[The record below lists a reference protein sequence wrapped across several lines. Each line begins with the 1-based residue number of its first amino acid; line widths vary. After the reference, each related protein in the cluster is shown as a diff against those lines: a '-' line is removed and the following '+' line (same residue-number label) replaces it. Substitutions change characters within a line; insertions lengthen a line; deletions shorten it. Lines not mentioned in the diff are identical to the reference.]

1 VLLRLQDDVPSGVLF
16 RIRMVYLGLVL
27 SDVQILNEFWLGPLV
42 LVILPLSHERGF
54 VELIVRSY
62 SKKFDQCN

>member
-1 VLLRLQDDVPSGVLF
+1 
-16 RIRMVYLGLVL
+16 MVYLGLVL

-54 VELIVRSY
+54 DGLSQIKTVVLLS
-62 SKKFDQCN
+62 

>member
-1 VLLRLQDDVPSGVLF
+1 
-16 RIRMVYLGLVL
+16 MVYLGLVL